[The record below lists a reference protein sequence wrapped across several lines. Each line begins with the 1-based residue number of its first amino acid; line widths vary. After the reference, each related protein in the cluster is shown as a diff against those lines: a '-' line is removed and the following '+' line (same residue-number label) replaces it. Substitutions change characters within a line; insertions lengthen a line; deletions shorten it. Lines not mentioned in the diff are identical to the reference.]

1 MTERKPPEI
10 SFTSWVDRQIN
21 EATER
26 GAFENL
32 PGAGKPLPNRGR
44 ADDQAWLR
52 DYLRR
57 EGVSA
62 EDLLPVPLRLRK
74 EIERLTGTVRELPSE
89 QQVRDFVAGLN
100 HRIVEWRRI
109 PLGPQVFLPRVDEET
124 VVRQWREGRAG
135 ITPRS
140 SPAPVGPGQNRRTP
154 RSRWWHRLG
163 RGGSVRYR
171 RAAGREGRP

>member
-10 SFTSWVDRQIN
+10 SFTSWIDRQIN

-26 GAFENL
+26 GAFDNL
-32 PGAGKPLPNRGR
+32 PGAGKPLPDRRG
-44 ADDQAWLR
+44 ADGQAWLR
-52 DYLRR
+52 DYLGR

-74 EIERLTGTVRELPSE
+74 EIERLTDTVQELPSE

-100 HRIVEWRRI
+100 QRIMEWRRI

-124 VVRQWREGRAG
+124 VVRHWHEGRSGTA
-135 ITPRS
+135 PRS
-140 SPAPVGPGQNRRTP
+140 SPAPVRPGQESTP
-154 RSRWWHRLG
+154 RSRWWHRLIPG
-163 RGGSVRYR
+163 
-171 RAAGREGRP
+171 